1 MEENGSLLKIKD
13 LKVYLDTYRGVVKA
27 IDGINLEIRKGEVVG
42 LVGESGSGK
51 SMTALSILKL
61 LPPSGRFLQGEVW
74 FKGENLLTKSN
85 DEIRKIRGNEI
96 AMIFQEPMTSLN
108 PSFTIGNQIGE
119 VIKLHQSLGK
129 QKTKEKIVKV
139 LEQVRMSDP
148 DRVAKRY
155 PHELSGGMQQRSMIA
170 MGLSCRPDLLIADEP
185 STALDVTI
193 QAQVLTL
200 LDDLRKELNTSIL
213 LITHNLGVVAWL
225 CEKVAV
231 MYAGKIM
238 EFGDIRTIFKKGR
251 HPYNQALL
259 ASMPRIDQQK
269 EHLKAIE
276 GDVPNLINPPPG
288 CKFHPRCTLAREI
301 CTREEPS
308 YREIEPGHWV
318 SCWLA

>member
-288 CKFHPRCTLAREI
+288 CKFHPRCTLAEEI

>member
-1 MEENGSLLKIKD
+1 MGQNESLLKIKD

-51 SMTALSILKL
+51 SMTALSILRL
-61 LPPSGRFLQGEVW
+61 LPPSGRFLQGEIW
-74 FKGENLLTKSN
+74 FKGENLLTKSK
-85 DEIRKIRGNEI
+85 DEIRKIRGNKI
-96 AMIFQEPMTSLN
+96 AMIFQEPMTALN
-108 PSFTIGNQIGE
+108 PSFTVGNQIGE

-129 QKTKEKIVKV
+129 KKTKEKVAKV

-200 LDDLRKELNTSIL
+200 LDDLRRELNTSIL

-238 EFGDIRTIFKKGR
+238 EFGDIRTVFKKGR
-251 HPYNQALL
+251 HPYLQALL
-259 ASMPRIDQQK
+259 ASMPRIDQEK
-269 EHLKAIE
+269 EKLKAID
-276 GDVPNLINPPPG
+276 GDVPDLINPPPG
-288 CKFHPRCTLAREI
+288 CKFHPRCSLTKEI
-301 CTREEPS
+301 CSREEPL

-318 SCWLA
+318 SCWMA

>member
-1 MEENGSLLKIKD
+1 
-13 LKVYLDTYRGVVKA
+13 
-27 IDGINLEIRKGEVVG
+27 
-42 LVGESGSGK
+42 
-51 SMTALSILKL
+51 
-61 LPPSGRFLQGEVW
+61 
-74 FKGENLLTKSN
+74 
-85 DEIRKIRGNEI
+85 
-96 AMIFQEPMTSLN
+96 MIFQEPMTSLN

-129 QKTKEKIVKV
+129 KKTKEKVAKV

-200 LDDLRKELNTSIL
+200 LDDLRRELNTSIL

-238 EFGDIRTIFKKGR
+238 EFGDIRTVFKKGR
-251 HPYNQALL
+251 HPYLQALL
-259 ASMPRIDQQK
+259 ASMPRIDQEK
-269 EHLKAIE
+269 EKLKAID
-276 GDVPNLINPPPG
+276 GDVPDLINPPPG
-288 CKFHPRCTLAREI
+288 CKFHPRCSLIKEI
-301 CTREEPS
+301 CSREEPL

-318 SCWLA
+318 SCWMA

>member
-1 MEENGSLLKIKD
+1 MNQNESLLKIKD

-51 SMTALSILKL
+51 SMTALSILRL
-61 LPPSGRFLQGEVW
+61 LPPSGHFLQGEIW

-85 DEIRKIRGNEI
+85 DEIRKIRGNKI

-129 QKTKEKIVKV
+129 QKTKEKIMKV

-170 MGLSCRPDLLIADEP
+170 MGLSCQPDLLIADEP

-200 LDDLRKELNTSIL
+200 LDDLRRELNTSIL

-238 EFGDIRTIFKKGR
+238 EFGDIRTVFKKGR

-269 EHLKAIE
+269 EQLKAID

-288 CKFHPRCTLAREI
+288 CKFHPRCSLAKEI
-301 CTREEPS
+301 CSKEEPS

-318 SCWLA
+318 SCWVV

>member
-1 MEENGSLLKIKD
+1 MGQDESLLKIKD

-51 SMTALSILKL
+51 SMTALSILRL
-61 LPPSGRFLQGEVW
+61 LPPSGHFLQGEIW

-85 DEIRKIRGNEI
+85 DEIRRIRGNQI

-148 DRVAKRY
+148 ERVAKRY

-200 LDDLRKELNTSIL
+200 LDDLRRELNTSIL

-238 EFGDIRTIFKKGR
+238 ECGDIRTVFKKGR

-269 EHLKAIE
+269 EQLKAID

-288 CKFHPRCTLAREI
+288 CKFHPRCSLAKEI
-301 CTREEPS
+301 CSREEPI

-318 SCWLA
+318 SCWMV